1 MQNLEE
7 LALSLNNTVT
17 DEGTSFEAIVTDN
30 GLIDV
35 ICSNNKEFPILIAM
49 TDSQIL
55 AVTSLFNVSEVKEDK
70 IDELNSMLLT
80 ISPVIPLSSTG
91 LQNGNYILF
100 GAMSLNTVIDNI
112 VHELEVQAENTI
124 DVLEAISP
132 LLN

>member
-7 LALSLNNTVT
+7 LAHSLNNTVT

-35 ICSNNKEFPILIAM
+35 TCSNNKEFPILIAM

-70 IDELNSMLLT
+70 IDELNGMLLT
-80 ISPVIPLSSTG
+80 ISPVVPLSSTG
-91 LQNGNYILF
+91 LQDGNYILF
-100 GAMSLNTVIDNI
+100 GAMSLNTIIDNI

-124 DVLEAISP
+124 DVLEAVSP

>member
-35 ICSNNKEFPILIAM
+35 TCSNNKEFPILIAM

-100 GAMSLNTVIDNI
+100 GAMSLNTMIDNI

>member
-35 ICSNNKEFPILIAM
+35 TCSNNKEFPILIAM

>member
-35 ICSNNKEFPILIAM
+35 TCSNNKEFPILIAM

-55 AVTSLFNVSEVKEDK
+55 AVTSLFNVSEVKKDK

-100 GAMSLNTVIDNI
+100 GAMSLNTMIDNI

>member
-17 DEGTSFEAIVTDN
+17 NEGTSFEAIVTDN

-55 AVTSLFNVSEVKEDK
+55 AVTSLFNVSEIKEDK
-70 IDELNSMLLT
+70 IDELNAMLLT
-80 ISPVIPLSSTG
+80 ISPVVPLSSTG